1 MRRNVR
7 RLNREIGNHGSSLP
21 VSTQVSLPLTLPTSY
36 QPRSQEK
43 KIISNMKSTVQM
55 APDGIDQQQPQHSVM
70 DMSYSMSGMG
80 SMPMVDNNGGM
91 SMSMGSNNVSELT
104 GNMIPFTHSPQ
115 QMDMQPERKSLV
127 APTN

>member
-43 KIISNMKSTVQM
+43 KIINNMKSSAQVAAEPEPVPVQAAM
-55 APDGIDQQQPQHSVM
+55 MPIPAFNVPSVPIVDSGGSISRSILNETSNAPYGNSPPVDAPQNDGK
-70 DMSYSMSGMG
+70 
-80 SMPMVDNNGGM
+80 
-91 SMSMGSNNVSELT
+91 L
-104 GNMIPFTHSPQ
+104 
-115 QMDMQPERKSLV
+115 K
-127 APTN
+127 

>member
-43 KIISNMKSTVQM
+43 KIINTMKSTVQTSDSEAMSIQPPSVPVAPYNM
-55 APDGIDQQQPQHSVM
+55 AMSNVVAGDSSAFHSHTTGDV
-70 DMSYSMSGMG
+70 SMYA
-80 SMPMVDNNGGM
+80 
-91 SMSMGSNNVSELT
+91 
-104 GNMIPFTHSPQ
+104 HSPQ
-115 QMDMQPERKSLV
+115 MEAVSAERKILRLFNV
-127 APTN
+127 LT

>member
-55 APDGIDQQQPQHSVM
+55 APEMEANPM
-70 DMSYSMSGMG
+70 DMSSYSMGQMATMPIVDSSGA
-80 SMPMVDNNGGM
+80 M
-91 SMSMGSNNVSELT
+91 SMAMPPSNSDH
-104 GNMIPFTHSPQ
+104 MMSYSPQ
-115 QMDMQPERKSLV
+115 QVDNMPTTERKLFL
-127 APTN
+127 